1 MAKRTVSLKDISK
14 ACGVSIATVS
24 KALNDHSDISE
35 ETKEH
40 VRKVADELGYRPNA
54 AAQALKTKRTNNI
67 GVLFVDE
74 ANSGLTHDYFSR
86 VLDSFKTTAE
96 KNGYDITFINSN
108 RSRVNN
114 MSYLSHALYRGFDG
128 VVIACVDFTDPQVYE
143 LVSSSIP
150 VVTIDHMFNNCIAVM
165 SDNVKGMRELVTYV
179 YKQGHRK
186 IAYIHDS
193 KKTAVTQ
200 SRLSCFYNTLQELSV
215 SVPDEYIEQAPYRDT
230 IRTYEATQKLL
241 DLADPPTCI
250 IYPDDFS
257 SIGGMNAIR
266 ERGLRI
272 PEDISIVG
280 YDGIDI
286 ARRITPRLT
295 TVVQDTKKIGSLAAQ
310 KLIALINNPKGTLIE
325 HLLIEGK
332 LDEGESVSNLNNVE
346 MIRKNNSSD
355 LIRRVSI

>member
-1 MAKRTVSLKDISK
+1 MAKKTVSLKDISK

-24 KALNDHSDISE
+24 KALNDHSDISG

-40 VRKVADELGYRPNA
+40 VRKVAEELGYRPNA
-54 AAQALKTKRTNNI
+54 AAQALKTKRSNNI

-74 ANSGLTHDYFSR
+74 ANSGLTHDYFSH

-96 KNGYDITFINSN
+96 KNGYDITFINSSKN
-108 RSRVNN
+108 RINN

-128 VVIACVDFTDPQVYE
+128 VVIACVDFYDPQVYE

-150 VVTIDHMFNNCIAVM
+150 VVTIDHLFNNCMAIQ
-165 SDNVKGMRELVTYV
+165 SDNIKGIRDIVTYV
-179 YKQGHRK
+179 YNQGHRK
-186 IAYIHDS
+186 IAYIHGIEN
-193 KKTAVTQ
+193 TAVTQ
-200 SRLSCFYNTLQELSV
+200 SRLSCFYNTLQELDV
-215 SVPDEYIEQAPYRDT
+215 SVTDEYVLAAPYRDT
-230 IRTYEATQKLL
+230 EKTYELTQKLL
-241 DLADPPTCI
+241 DLDDPPTCI

-257 SIGGMNAIR
+257 SFGGMNAIR

-286 ARRITPRLT
+286 ARQISPRLT
-295 TVVQDTKKIGSLAAQ
+295 TVVQDTKMIGSLAAN

-325 HLLIEGK
+325 HISIDGK
-332 LDEGESVSNLNNVE
+332 LDEGETVAK
-346 MIRKNNSSD
+346 I
-355 LIRRVSI
+355 